1 MYQAHR
7 GVAASNGGAREFLPL
22 SNQLRST
29 MILRIAASVTA
40 VRNFLGLMAL
50 MCCALGIALPSSA
63 RSAHLLD
70 HAQSPVAAGVLHHHH
85 DEVVDAAR
93 SDHEQPTKNGDS
105 PGGKFSHS
113 HMPGSVSDLTAAPQ
127 HRFAPASRPGDD
139 VHVHGDTPSPAT
151 LGWIPPVRPP
161 RTA

>member
-1 MYQAHR
+1 M
-7 GVAASNGGAREFLPL
+7 
-22 SNQLRST
+22 
-29 MILRIAASVTA
+29 MILRIAVFVAA

-50 MCCALGIALPSSA
+50 MCCALGIAVPSSA

-70 HAQSPVAAGVLHHHH
+70 HAGAPVAAGVFHHH
-85 DEVVDAAR
+85 DEAVDAAP
-93 SDHEQPTKNGDS
+93 SDHGQQDEEGDS
-105 PGGKFSHS
+105 SGKFSHS
-113 HMPGSVSDLTAAPQ
+113 HMPGSASDLTAAAQ

-151 LGWIPPVRPP
+151 LGWIPPIRPP

>member
-1 MYQAHR
+1 MDALK
-7 GVAASNGGAREFLPL
+7 GGTRNISSP
-22 SNQLRST
+22 NQLRSM
-29 MILRIAASVTA
+29 MILRIAAVVTA
-40 VRNFLGLMAL
+40 VRNILGLMAL
-50 MCCALGIALPSSA
+50 MCCALGIAVPSSA

-70 HAQSPVAAGVLHHHH
+70 HAQAPVAAGVFHHH
-85 DEVVDAAR
+85 DEAVDAAP
-93 SDHEQPTKNGDS
+93 SDHEQPDENGDS
-105 PGGKFSHS
+105 SGGKFSHS
-113 HMPGSVSDLTAAPQ
+113 HMSGSASDLTAASQ